1 VEFENTNN
9 ENARLCD
16 LCGERPATVDV
27 MFVAGGERRH
37 GGLCEQCAR
46 DALAQQQLGG
56 GPLGGGVL
64 GPQLGNGFGARPSD
78 PAFPGGG
85 PAFPG
90 GGPAL
95 PGGGPAFPGSDPAFP
110 GGGPAFP
117 GGGPAFPSGTGP
129 AVRQR
134 PDTRRS
140 STPALDR
147 FGRDLTAEA
156 RDGRIDPVIGREAEI
171 EQVVEALSRRRK
183 NNAALIGEAGV
194 GKTAIAEGLALR
206 IAHQDVP
213 ELLRGV
219 RVVALDLA
227 GMVAGTQFRGAFEQR
242 LKALLEEVANSKGQV
257 ILFVDE
263 LHTVLGAGAAEG
275 AMDAAN
281 MLKPMLARGELRMIG
296 ATTLAEYRKI
306 ERDAALARRFT
317 PVMVEEP
324 SIEDTIAILR
334 GLRSQYEEHHRVQIA
349 DEALEAAARL
359 SDRYISEYRLPDKAI
374 DLVDQAAARLRLRI
388 SGSDYERVRSELERL
403 RAEKQAAVDAEDYE
417 DAGKIKEHIDGL
429 EQTLSE
435 YAGRGESV
443 VGEQE
448 IADVVAARTGI
459 PVGQLVANE
468 LERLGTLED
477 DLHRRVIGQHDAV
490 RSVAETVR
498 HARAGLAEPGRPLGS
513 FLFMGPTGVGKTE
526 LVKALAERL
535 FATEKVLVRIDMS
548 EYREPHTVARLIGSP
563 PGYVGYG
570 EGGQLTEPV
579 RRRPYSVIL
588 LDEIEKAHP
597 EVWNVLLQVLDD
609 GRLTDGEGRTVD
621 FTNTVV
627 VMTSNLGAGQAK
639 RPVGFTGAAAEPAAD
654 RMLGA
659 AKRAFLPE
667 FLNRIDEIVVFEP
680 LTEEQVREIGEL
692 LCSRIADRVREER
705 GVELEVDPELIARL
719 AREGFDEEFGA
730 RPLKRHL
737 RRTLEKE
744 LTRAILDGRIGDGS
758 RVAAKDGEG
767 GSIELAMLQPAAA

>member
-1 VEFENTNN
+1 MELENQNN
-9 ENARLCD
+9 ESVRLCD
-16 LCGERPATVDV
+16 LCGERPAAVDV

-46 DALAQQQLGG
+46 DAMTQQQLGG
-56 GPLGGGVL
+56 TPLG
-64 GPQLGNGFGARPSD
+64 PGFGGP
-78 PAFPGGG
+78 PG
-85 PAFPG
+85 PG
-90 GGPAL
+90 AT
-95 PGGGPAFPGSDPAFP
+95 PG
-110 GGGPAFP
+110 
-117 GGGPAFPSGTGP
+117 
-129 AVRQR
+129 VRQR
-134 PDTRRS
+134 QNTRRRS
-140 STPALDR
+140 QTPALDQ
-147 FGRDLTAEA
+147 FGRDLTDEA
-156 RDGRIDPVIGREAEI
+156 RNGRIDPVIGREDEI
-171 EQVVEALSRRRK
+171 QQVIEALSRRRK

-206 IAHQDVP
+206 IAHNDVP
-213 ELLRGV
+213 EPLRNI

-242 LKALLEEVANSKGQV
+242 LKALLDEVATSNGKV

-281 MLKPMLARGELRMIG
+281 ILKPMLARGELRMVG

-324 SIEDTIAILR
+324 SVTDTVEILH
-334 GLRSQYEEHHRVQIA
+334 GLKAQYEEHHRVQIA
-349 DEALEAAARL
+349 DEAIEAAARL
-359 SDRYISEYRLPDKAI
+359 SDRYISEYHLPDKAI
-374 DLVDQAAARLRLRI
+374 DLVDQAAARLRLRN
-388 SGSDYERVRSELERL
+388 SDSDYERLSSEVDRL
-403 RAEKQAAVDAEDYE
+403 KAEKQAAVDAEAYE
-417 DAGKIKEHIDGL
+417 DAAEIKQRIDEL
-429 EQTLSE
+429 E
-435 YAGRGESV
+435 GRLAEQRSSGEITTV
-443 VGEQE
+443 VTEQE
-448 IADVVAARTGI
+448 IADIVAARTGI

-477 DLHRRVIGQHDAV
+477 DLHRRVIGQDEAV
-490 RSVAETVR
+490 SAVAETVR

-535 FATEKVLVRIDMS
+535 FATEKSLVRIDMS

-570 EGGQLTEPV
+570 DGGQLTEPV

-597 EVWNVLLQVLDD
+597 EIWNVLLQVLDD

-639 RPVGFTGAAAEPAAD
+639 RPIGFTSSGSAGEPAAE
-654 RMLGA
+654 RMLAA

-667 FLNRIDEIVVFEP
+667 FLNRIDEIVVFEA
-680 LTEEQVREIGEL
+680 LTEEQVRQIGEL
-692 LCSRIADRVREER
+692 LCARIAERLRGER
-705 GVELEVDPELIARL
+705 GIELEVEPALVKRL
-719 AREGFDEEFGA
+719 AREGFDAEFGA

-737 RRTLEKE
+737 RRTLERE
-744 LTRAILDGRIGDGS
+744 LTRAILDGRIADGA
-758 RVAAKDGEG
+758 RVTARDGAED
-767 GSIELAMLQPAAA
+767 SIELEVPVPQPVAA